1 MEVQLYKLIE
11 DLQAATILIVS
22 QNESDVTK
30 IKTLLNK
37 NGFSDV
43 KTTDDPYSVPD
54 YFENEELDFIILDIK
69 LKGMDGFGV
78 MDSLKEASIE
88 SGKQGDI
95 PPILVLTDIDLQE
108 HKRRALSEGA
118 NDFINFPFDTREFLA
133 RVKNLLKIWQAQKII
148 HHQKE
153 ILEYKVS
160 QRTKQLHITQEEL
173 HNSRLEVVWR
183 LGRAAE
189 YRDNETGLHIIRMSK
204 MAALLAKALGM
215 SDEEVDL
222 ILNASPM
229 HDIGKLGIPDSILL
243 KPGKLN
249 EKEWEIMK
257 THAQIG
263 ADILGGSKSPLLEM
277 AHEIAL
283 THHEKWDGSGYPNQ
297 LKGEEIPIASRL
309 STMGDVFDALT
320 SDRPYKEAWSVTQT
334 MEYFY
339 KQSGKQFDP
348 SLVKLLIKELPGILK
363 IKEEFS
369 EPEKQ
374 AT

>member
-88 SGKQGDI
+88 SGKQDDI

-148 HHQKE
+148 HH
-153 ILEYKVS
+153 
-160 QRTKQLHITQEEL
+160 
-173 HNSRLEVVWR
+173 
-183 LGRAAE
+183 
-189 YRDNETGLHIIRMSK
+189 
-204 MAALLAKALGM
+204 
-215 SDEEVDL
+215 
-222 ILNASPM
+222 
-229 HDIGKLGIPDSILL
+229 
-243 KPGKLN
+243 
-249 EKEWEIMK
+249 
-257 THAQIG
+257 
-263 ADILGGSKSPLLEM
+263 
-277 AHEIAL
+277 
-283 THHEKWDGSGYPNQ
+283 
-297 LKGEEIPIASRL
+297 
-309 STMGDVFDALT
+309 
-320 SDRPYKEAWSVTQT
+320 
-334 MEYFY
+334 
-339 KQSGKQFDP
+339 
-348 SLVKLLIKELPGILK
+348 
-363 IKEEFS
+363 
-369 EPEKQ
+369 
-374 AT
+374 